1 MRGRLKTVLFF
12 LSLSL
17 YDSYSGANKC
27 TINPKF
33 EEMNM
38 SELMEI
44 KKKFSLEEL
53 SELTGISR
61 RTIRF
66 YIQKGLMNGPE
77 GEKRGA
83 YYTTEH
89 LEDLLRIKRMTE
101 KHIPLNEIRKADTED
116 EKPALPVGSVTVC
129 SHICLGAGLTLVVD
143 HKSSELS
150 GEKFKEFAA
159 ALCGFIE
166 EFKNKEHENV

>member
-1 MRGRLKTVLFF
+1 
-12 LSLSL
+12 
-17 YDSYSGANKC
+17 
-27 TINPKF
+27 
-33 EEMNM
+33 M
-38 SELMEI
+38 SELMET

-89 LEDLLRIKRMTE
+89 LEDLLRIKRMTG
-101 KHIPLNEIRKADTED
+101 KHIPLNEIRKADTE
-116 EKPALPVGSVTVC
+116 EERPALQVGSVTVC

-150 GEKFKEFAA
+150 GEKFNEFAA
-159 ALCGFIE
+159 ALCEFIE
-166 EFKNKEHENV
+166 EYKNKEHENV

>member
-1 MRGRLKTVLFF
+1 
-12 LSLSL
+12 
-17 YDSYSGANKC
+17 
-27 TINPKF
+27 
-33 EEMNM
+33 M
-38 SELMEI
+38 SELMET

-66 YIQKGLMNGPE
+66 YI
-77 GEKRGA
+77 
-83 YYTTEH
+83 
-89 LEDLLRIKRMTE
+89 RIKRMTE
-101 KHIPLNEIRKADTED
+101 KHIPLNEIRKADTE
-116 EKPALPVGSVTVC
+116 EERPTLHVGSVTVC

-159 ALCGFIE
+159 ALCEFIE
-166 EFKNKEHENV
+166 EFKNKEQENV

>member
-1 MRGRLKTVLFF
+1 
-12 LSLSL
+12 
-17 YDSYSGANKC
+17 
-27 TINPKF
+27 
-33 EEMNM
+33 M

-83 YYTTEH
+83 YSRFQY
-89 LEDLLRIKRMTE
+89 
-101 KHIPLNEIRKADTED
+101 
-116 EKPALPVGSVTVC
+116 
-129 SHICLGAGLTLVVD
+129 
-143 HKSSELS
+143 LS
-150 GEKFKEFAA
+150 
-159 ALCGFIE
+159 
-166 EFKNKEHENV
+166 

>member
-1 MRGRLKTVLFF
+1 
-12 LSLSL
+12 
-17 YDSYSGANKC
+17 
-27 TINPKF
+27 
-33 EEMNM
+33 M

-116 EKPALPVGSVTVC
+116 EKPALPVGSITVC

>member
-1 MRGRLKTVLFF
+1 
-12 LSLSL
+12 
-17 YDSYSGANKC
+17 
-27 TINPKF
+27 
-33 EEMNM
+33 M
-38 SELMEI
+38 SDLMET

-66 YIQKGLMNGPE
+66 YIQRGLMNGSE

-83 YYTTEH
+83 YYTTGH

-101 KHIPLNEIRKADTED
+101 KHIPLNDIRKADAE
-116 EKPALPVGSVTVC
+116 EERPVPHVGSFTVC

-159 ALCGFIE
+159 ALCEFIE
-166 EFKNKEHENV
+166 EFKSKEQKNV

>member
-1 MRGRLKTVLFF
+1 
-12 LSLSL
+12 
-17 YDSYSGANKC
+17 
-27 TINPKF
+27 
-33 EEMNM
+33 M

-101 KHIPLNEIRKADTED
+101 GRHRGREASSSSRERHRVLPHLFRRRFDT
-116 EKPALPVGSVTVC
+116 GC
-129 SHICLGAGLTLVVD
+129 
-143 HKSSELS
+143 
-150 GEKFKEFAA
+150 
-159 ALCGFIE
+159 
-166 EFKNKEHENV
+166 

>member
-1 MRGRLKTVLFF
+1 
-12 LSLSL
+12 
-17 YDSYSGANKC
+17 
-27 TINPKF
+27 
-33 EEMNM
+33 M

-89 LEDLLRIKRMTE
+89 LEDLLRI
-101 KHIPLNEIRKADTED
+101 
-116 EKPALPVGSVTVC
+116 
-129 SHICLGAGLTLVVD
+129 
-143 HKSSELS
+143 
-150 GEKFKEFAA
+150 
-159 ALCGFIE
+159 
-166 EFKNKEHENV
+166 NVNFQRFSTPYPEVA

>member
-1 MRGRLKTVLFF
+1 
-12 LSLSL
+12 
-17 YDSYSGANKC
+17 
-27 TINPKF
+27 
-33 EEMNM
+33 M

-89 LEDLLRIKRMTE
+89 LEDLLRIKRMTV
-101 KHIPLNEIRKADTED
+101 KHIPLN
-116 EKPALPVGSVTVC
+116 GSVTVC

>member
-1 MRGRLKTVLFF
+1 
-12 LSLSL
+12 
-17 YDSYSGANKC
+17 
-27 TINPKF
+27 
-33 EEMNM
+33 
-38 SELMEI
+38 
-44 KKKFSLEEL
+44 
-53 SELTGISR
+53 
-61 RTIRF
+61 
-66 YIQKGLMNGPE
+66 MNGPE
-77 GEKRGA
+77 GAKRGA

>member
-1 MRGRLKTVLFF
+1 
-12 LSLSL
+12 
-17 YDSYSGANKC
+17 
-27 TINPKF
+27 
-33 EEMNM
+33 M

-116 EKPALPVGSVTVC
+116 
-129 SHICLGAGLTLVVD
+129 AGRTHQKLSNEPRYRSPFIGDLTR
-143 HKSSELS
+143 
-150 GEKFKEFAA
+150 GTF
-159 ALCGFIE
+159 
-166 EFKNKEHENV
+166 

>member
-1 MRGRLKTVLFF
+1 
-12 LSLSL
+12 
-17 YDSYSGANKC
+17 
-27 TINPKF
+27 
-33 EEMNM
+33 M
-38 SELMEI
+38 SELMET

-89 LEDLLRIKRMTE
+89 LEDLLRIKRMTG
-101 KHIPLNEIRKADTED
+101 KHIPLNEIRLFKSEVS
-116 EKPALPVGSVTVC
+116 PCALTFV
-129 SHICLGAGLTLVVD
+129 
-143 HKSSELS
+143 
-150 GEKFKEFAA
+150 
-159 ALCGFIE
+159 
-166 EFKNKEHENV
+166 